1 MLREKILGRLFSA
14 GKTLFETLI
23 QDFLS
28 MSISFLL
35 ALYLVFPRSPFNM
48 ESAFSISRRVHTL
61 RLDGY
66 LSLRL
71 LTPGNLAV
79 IHRLMKHADPMA
91 MAQTHFSMENY
102 LQNRHI
108 TAGETG
114 PKIEEE
120 LLKMNG
126 ACPCS
131 LTCA

>member
-1 MLREKILGRLFSA
+1 
-14 GKTLFETLI
+14 
-23 QDFLS
+23 
-28 MSISFLL
+28 
-35 ALYLVFPRSPFNM
+35 M
-48 ESAFSISRRVHTL
+48 ESAFSISRRVDTL

-79 IHRLMKHADPMA
+79 IHRLMKHADQMA
-91 MAQTHFSMENY
+91 MAQTHFSTENY

-126 ACPCS
+126 ASPCS